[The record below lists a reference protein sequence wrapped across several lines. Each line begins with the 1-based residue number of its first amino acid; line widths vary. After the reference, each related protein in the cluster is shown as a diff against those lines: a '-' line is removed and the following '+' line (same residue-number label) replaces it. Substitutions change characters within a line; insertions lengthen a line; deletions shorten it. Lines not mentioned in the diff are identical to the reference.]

1 MEAEDASWESTARS
15 PNSFFKR
22 ASCRAVQVSS
32 VIILG
37 AERQTLYVF
46 GSWGMRFKMRVV
58 FPLPRKP
65 VIIVTGVG
73 VMLAADGFFGQ
84 LSEECPTLLCKVSLA
99 GEGAGRDDGQLPHV
113 QALANIPGKFK
124 YNATGQ
130 KEAN

>member
-1 MEAEDASWESTARS
+1 
-15 PNSFFKR
+15 
-22 ASCRAVQVSS
+22 
-32 VIILG
+32 
-37 AERQTLYVF
+37 
-46 GSWGMRFKMRVV
+46 MRFKMRVV

-73 VMLAADGFFGQ
+73 VMLAANGFGQ

-99 GEGAGRDDGQLPHV
+99 GEGAGRDGDGQLLALPSQV
-113 QALANIPGKFK
+113 QALASIPGKLK